1 VCSFIFKSFISDK
14 NYWVTVNNIIK
25 FKNENELNI
34 NISWKKFFNLYNK
47 KYKDWDKDED
57 EVNYLYKVLL
67 LKVLIN

>member
-1 VCSFIFKSFISDK
+1 MCSFIFKSFISDK